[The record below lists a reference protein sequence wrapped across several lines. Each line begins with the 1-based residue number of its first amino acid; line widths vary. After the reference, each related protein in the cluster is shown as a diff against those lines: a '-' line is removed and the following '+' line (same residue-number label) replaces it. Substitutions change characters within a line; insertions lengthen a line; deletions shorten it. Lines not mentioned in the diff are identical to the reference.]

1 MIDQLKIVNNIL
13 LSFHKEV
20 NDRYFVMHTTL
31 IHFCMDM
38 RNPPDWRRSD
48 TSVIMASEMN
58 NKYRCAHI
66 RIFLAV
72 SERKMEWILSIR
84 GGSINFRTGW
94 EWRREKKNSA
104 AGDMRGAH
112 QSEGRGR
119 EDQYQINP
127 NNFLSIKTPNK
138 QTKQNKKPPKTTYL
152 FLHIFQFSFIPFL
165 I

>member
-1 MIDQLKIVNNIL
+1 MNFINQGRI
-13 LSFHKEV
+13 HKFSNRVGVEA
-20 NDRYFVMHTTL
+20 R
-31 IHFCMDM
+31 
-38 RNPPDWRRSD
+38 
-48 TSVIMASEMN
+48 
-58 NKYRCAHI
+58 
-66 RIFLAV
+66 
-72 SERKMEWILSIR
+72 
-84 GGSINFRTGW
+84 
-94 EWRREKKNSA
+94 KKNSA